1 MNEFKQEIWKL
12 ARMKFGELSEEVEQ
26 RLTVEID
33 AIQEHGRGEMLRTMW
48 HLVGKLEEHNINI
61 SLTLGQGYNV
71 SLVCYL
77 LGISTFNPMDHTDI
91 RTESYV
97 ISTFKSSPEIVFKI
111 DRDRPEVIDEFLRSL
126 KYEVERED
134 VPEAYLHS
142 RKIKAS
148 IEGNSDFMLE
158 FKFVANIGRVRI
170 IGELIGW
177 DRFEKIPTDDPE
189 TMKLIHDIDL
199 YGTTTSCLAP
209 ITIEAIRKIRPSD
222 VDELADALSFSS
234 EKKYNHLLMYLANR
248 NTGKNVFTGHP
259 TIDAIVYPTHG
270 IVLNMWQLGQ
280 ILKLP
285 LRRELGETGYNSIR
299 EKYRSLMASP
309 IVNRC
314 DVYVKAYDLYRLAY
328 VKVHFPKEF
337 KETLRA
343 CKNILFKPFDET
355 RLNSDKTGLPYITR
369 VYTNRS
375 ELTPIVEFEE
385 SGTDNYIIVSVE
397 RFPIIVDGVGMDLKY
412 SDIEKIQ
419 DWIRLNHDA
428 LMDYWSEKFDSADLI
443 SNLKKL

>member
-170 IGELIGW
+170 IGELIGL

-285 LRRELGETGYNSIR
+285 LRREVQVING
-299 EKYRSLMASP
+299 
-309 IVNRC
+309 V
-314 DVYVKAYDLYRLAY
+314 
-328 VKVHFPKEF
+328 
-337 KETLRA
+337 
-343 CKNILFKPFDET
+343 
-355 RLNSDKTGLPYITR
+355 SD
-369 VYTNRS
+369 S
-375 ELTPIVEFEE
+375 EQ
-385 SGTDNYIIVSVE
+385 
-397 RFPIIVDGVGMDLKY
+397 M
-412 SDIEKIQ
+412 
-419 DWIRLNHDA
+419 
-428 LMDYWSEKFDSADLI
+428 
-443 SNLKKL
+443 